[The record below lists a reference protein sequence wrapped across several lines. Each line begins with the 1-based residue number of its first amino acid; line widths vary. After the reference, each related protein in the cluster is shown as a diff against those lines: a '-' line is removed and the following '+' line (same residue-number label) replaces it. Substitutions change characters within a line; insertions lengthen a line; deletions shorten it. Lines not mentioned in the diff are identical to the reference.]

1 MMKTSE
7 APEIT
12 PEQRAALDR
21 AKRGN
26 KKWFG
31 WCPIE
36 PPSDYHRSHKV
47 VPVRGRVVRR

>member
-1 MMKTSE
+1 MTRTE
-7 APEIT
+7 T

-36 PPSDYHRSHKV
+36 PSGYHNRHHKI
-47 VPVRGRVVRR
+47 VPVHGRVVRR